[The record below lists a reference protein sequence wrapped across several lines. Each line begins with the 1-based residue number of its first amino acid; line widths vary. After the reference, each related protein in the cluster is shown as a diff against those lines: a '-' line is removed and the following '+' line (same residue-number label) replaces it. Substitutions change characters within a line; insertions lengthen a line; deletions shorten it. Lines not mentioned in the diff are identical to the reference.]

1 MGDGGQRWRVKLHE
15 GGADGAYRI
24 EVDDG
29 GGFRWATVIEV
40 DQALRA
46 TTFRVQ
52 QSERSAERRNTRRNV
67 PRNTKRN
74 TRAERAETPESLP
87 KLRPIVPVIVPRNT
101 SGTPAER
108 SAEHPPAFRGTP
120 ERNAEIRRR
129 RAAGESVRTIAR
141 ALGVGVATV
150 HRAVTN

>member
-1 MGDGGQRWRVKLHE
+1 MSGDGQRWRVLLAE
-15 GGADGAYRI
+15 GGRSFRI
-24 EVDDG
+24 EVDTG
-29 GGFRWATVIEV
+29 AGFRLATVVEV
-40 DQALRA
+40 DQALKL
-46 TTFRVQ
+46 TTYQ
-52 QSERSAERRNTRRNV
+52 APERSAERGRNV

-87 KLRPIVPVIVPRNT
+87 KLRQSVPVSVPRNT

-129 RAAGESVRTIAR
+129 RAAGESVRTIAA

-150 HRAVTN
+150 HRSLTGGAA